1 MCKALEDIYA
11 DGMQSGLEK
20 GKLILI
26 RNMLSNGMSA
36 EDIKKYTGTSDD
48 MISMAQEECLSD
60 GPLQTSKN

>member
-26 RNMLSNGMSA
+26 RNMLSNGMSD
-36 EDIKKYTGTSDD
+36 EDIKKYTGASYD
-48 MISMAQEECLSD
+48 MISTAQEECLSD
-60 GPLQTSKN
+60 GPLQASKN

>member
-36 EDIKKYTGTSDD
+36 EDIKNIPEHRT
-48 MISMAQEECLSD
+48 I
-60 GPLQTSKN
+60 